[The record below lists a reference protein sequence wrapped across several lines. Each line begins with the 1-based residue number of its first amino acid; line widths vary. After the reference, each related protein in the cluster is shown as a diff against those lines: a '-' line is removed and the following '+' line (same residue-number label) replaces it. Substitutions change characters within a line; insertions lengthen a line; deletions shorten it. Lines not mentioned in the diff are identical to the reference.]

1 MLRLPAVFLRGGTSK
16 GLFFADGV
24 LPADP
29 AERDRVLLR
38 ALGGGDPFG
47 SEIDGLGGAT
57 SSTSK
62 AVVVSPSRR
71 EGFDVDYL
79 FAQVAVTTPTV
90 DWSASCGNLASAVG
104 PFAIDEGLVTA
115 TGDLTVVRIW
125 QQNTSKEIIAHVPTS
140 GGRVVT
146 EGDFYLDGVPY
157 PAAMIRLDFMN
168 PGGSVTGRLLPTG
181 HLVDAIDVKGIG
193 QVRATMLDAGNPC
206 VFVAARDLGFSGVEL
221 RSVLNSDAGAL
232 RRLEA
237 VRAEAAVVMGLA
249 PSADVASR
257 DHQANPKVAIVCPPR
272 PHTVAGGRAIE
283 TAEVD
288 LVTRMV
294 SMGLVHHAMPATGST
309 ALALAALIPGTV
321 PHEVAGNPAGGLVR
335 IGHSSGIIPVEAEL
349 DGTGGNWNARRVT
362 VWRSARRLME
372 GVVLVPAALRPPERV
387 EQRLHGRLGLQVL
400 DELNDLG
407 RPDLRQDRSRGRGEL
422 LGNLGPAERVG
433 GVAVG
438 DRPVVRVAVTVTPDD
453 RHLDGALIE
462 RRVAADGDPVA
473 GELHDRGIGHPL
485 GRELLGP
492 ALPVMQHD
500 RGQVPRRRLR
510 PRLRAEVHRAVQL
523 VGAR

>member
-1 MLRLPAVFLRGGTSK
+1 VSEVLRLPAVFLRGGTSK
-16 GLFFADGV
+16 GLFFREGV

-38 ALGGGDPFG
+38 ALGGGDRFG

-62 AVVVSPSRR
+62 VVVVSPSRR

-90 DWSASCGNLASAVG
+90 DWSGSCGNLASAVG

-115 TGDLTVVRIW
+115 TGDPTMVRIW

-140 GGRVVT
+140 GGHVVT

-157 PAAMIRLDFMN
+157 PAARIRLDFMN
-168 PGGSVTGRLLPTG
+168 PGGSMTGRLLPTG

-193 QVRATMLDAGNPC
+193 MVRTTMLDAGNPC

-221 RSVLNSDAGAL
+221 RSALNADADAL

-237 VRAEAAVVMGLA
+237 VRAQAAVVMGLA

-272 PHTVAGGRAIE
+272 PHTVSGGRAIE
-283 TAEVD
+283 AAEVD

-321 PHEVAGNPAGGLVR
+321 PYEAAGNPADGLVR

-349 DGTGGNWNARRVT
+349 EGTEGNWNAKRVT

-372 GVVLVPAALRPPERV
+372 GVVLVPAALRPPQRV

-400 DELNDLG
+400 DELNHLG
-407 RPDLRQDRSRGRGEL
+407 RADLRQDRSRGRGEL
-422 LGNLGPAERVG
+422 LGNLGPAEGVG
-433 GVAVG
+433 GVAVR
-438 DRPVVRVAVTVTPDD
+438 DRPVVRVALAVAPED
-453 RHLDGALIE
+453 RHPDGALIE
-462 RRVAADGDPVA
+462 RRVAGDADPVA
-473 GELHDRGIGHPL
+473 GELQDRGIGHPL
-485 GRELLGP
+485 GRELPGP
-492 ALPVMQHD
+492 ALPVM
-500 RGQVPRRRLR
+500 
-510 PRLRAEVHRAVQL
+510 
-523 VGAR
+523 